1 MFIFSLM
8 GDNKS
13 ATIVS
18 LAIEEIL
25 VNIININDN
34 VDAINVIV
42 RDNDDNILI
51 SIKDT

>member
-1 MFIFSLM
+1 M

-51 SIKDT
+51 SIKDA

>member
-1 MFIFSLM
+1 M

-51 SIKDT
+51 FIKDT

>member
-1 MFIFSLM
+1 M